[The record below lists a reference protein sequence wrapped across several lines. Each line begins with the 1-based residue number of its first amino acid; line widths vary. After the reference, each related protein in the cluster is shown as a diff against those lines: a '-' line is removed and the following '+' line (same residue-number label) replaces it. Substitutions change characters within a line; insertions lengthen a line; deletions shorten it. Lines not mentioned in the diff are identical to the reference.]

1 MSWIGTVAWVA
12 ALTARVSRG
21 PVRDASANLVDAVS
35 SAYEQAL
42 DRVLVTQSRVTSA
55 AAGRDLLAATERD
68 EATADLVQKVVA
80 AALPVIRLT
89 ARGARFTRI
98 PWVLVASTAF
108 SVGST
113 VRAGVREV
121 QVLGSLVA
129 HRLELE
135 TGKPADPA
143 LVKKLT
149 VELYLDPK
157 RAPSVSSRRL
167 RLGRLVRR
175 WVFRGTFGRGTGKS
189 ATKAL
194 DTAERLDMAP
204 IVSRWAELG
213 EGPER

>member
-1 MSWIGTVAWVA
+1 MAPSCSPAPMREAGA
-12 ALTARVSRG
+12 A
-21 PVRDASANLVDAVS
+21 LVDAVG

-42 DRVLVTQSRVTSA
+42 DRVLVKPSRVTSA
-55 AAGRDLLAATERD
+55 AAGRALLAGDERN

-80 AALPVIRLT
+80 AAVPVLRLT
-89 ARGARFTRI
+89 ARGARFTRV

-108 SVGST
+108 SVSST
-113 VRAGVREV
+113 VRTGIREV

-175 WVFRGTFGRGTGKS
+175 WVFRGTFGRGTGPS
-189 ATKAL
+189 AAKAL

-204 IVSRWAELG
+204 LVSRWAELH
-213 EGPER
+213 ERPEPSGSSLAPP